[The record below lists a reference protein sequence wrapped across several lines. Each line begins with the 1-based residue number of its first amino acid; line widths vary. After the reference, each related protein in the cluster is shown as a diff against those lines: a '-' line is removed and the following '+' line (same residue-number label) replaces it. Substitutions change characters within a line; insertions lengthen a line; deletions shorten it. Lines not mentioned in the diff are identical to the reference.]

1 MKKVPLDKIHDK
13 LQELLWSFDQ
23 YDDNADVPSP
33 PDGDEYTTS
42 VPIGGPGGAPQ
53 AYGSGIGDDASD
65 NRAREQVVK
74 IKRKG
79 REFVEEPPTLGTI
92 DIKELRKNPASNRSR
107 KFKLDADTSTGKIKI
122 EQVAKKDPNDDVA
135 AAMDPGAQTDPNAM
149 GGGMDPNAGMG
160 GGDPNAMGGGMGGD
174 PNAMGGGGMGGG
186 EEPFNVQEIGRIFE
200 LKKIYARLISIE
212 SFLTFSSDDIL
223 QKLKLYVTKAIE
235 LFQTLS
241 SNIKSFK
248 DQLDDIIVTYY
259 EFLEEIHEILKE
271 YYEVE
276 MVKKDKEK
284 KEESLDGKQVKDVGD
299 LNKTYNY

>member
-1 MKKVPLDKIHDK
+1 MKKVPLNKIHDK
-13 LQELLWSFDQ
+13 LQELLWSFNQ
-23 YDDNADVPSP
+23 YDNNSDVPTP

-42 VPIGGPGGAPQ
+42 VPIGNPGPLPTKSTG
-53 AYGSGIGDDASD
+53 
-65 NRAREQVVK
+65 EQVVK

-107 KFKLDADTSTGKIKI
+107 KFKLDANMSTGKVNI
-122 EQVAKKDPNDDVA
+122 EQAAKKDPNDEVA
-135 AAMDPGAQTDPNAM
+135 AAMDPGAQTDPNAGM
-149 GGGMDPNAGMG
+149 GGGDPNAQGQM
-160 GGDPNAMGGGMGGD
+160 GGDPNAMGGGMGGGMGGD
-174 PNAMGGGGMGGG
+174 PNAMGGGMGGG

-259 EFLEEIHEILKE
+259 EFLEEIHAILKE

-276 MVKKDKEK
+276 MVKKDKEN
-284 KEESLDGKQVKDVGD
+284 KEESLDGKQVKGVGD